1 MFCRDKVF
9 RKLRMTIPLQTTP
22 VSSSPHLKNVG
33 IISQARMTST
43 RLPGKVL
50 RPVAGWPLLHY
61 HMQRL
66 QDSGFPL
73 YLAITDQPTD
83 DALADYAAAHNLPCT
98 RGPEDDV
105 LARYQQCAA
114 AHNLDV
120 IVRVTSD
127 CPLIDGAVVADA
139 VRAYLAADNPRLYLS
154 NVLERTF
161 PRGFD
166 FEVFSRE
173 LLEEAAA
180 QATLPSDREHVT
192 PYIHQNRSSRVQ
204 FRHVRRPED
213 RSAYRLTV
221 DTADDFELIRQLI
234 EDHDAASL
242 SADQLIALLDAH
254 PELVALNAHIEQ
266 KKL

>member
-1 MFCRDKVF
+1 M
-9 RKLRMTIPLQTTP
+9 
-22 VSSSPHLKNVG
+22 KNVG

-50 RPVAGWPLLHY
+50 HLAAGRPLLDY
-61 HMQRL
+61 HVARL
-66 QDSGFPL
+66 TWSKLPL
-73 YLAITDQPTD
+73 YLAITANASD
-83 DALADYAAAHNLPCT
+83 DALAAYAEIHRLPYT
-98 RGPEDDV
+98 RGSEDDV
-105 LARYQQCAA
+105 LARFQQCAQQ
-114 AHNLDV
+114 HDLDV

-127 CPLIDGAVVADA
+127 CPLLDGHLIQSAVQE
-139 VRAYLAADNPRLYLS
+139 YLAADNPRLYLS

-173 LLEEAAA
+173 LLEEAHAH
-180 QATLPSDREHVT
+180 ATLPADREHVT
-192 PYIHQNRSSRVQ
+192 PYIHQNRSGRVE

-221 DTADDFELIRQLI
+221 DTPDDFTLIKTLIENYGAADLSGDELI
-234 EDHDAASL
+234 H
-242 SADQLIALLDAH
+242 LLDAH

-266 KKL
+266 KKI